1 MASATKGGACNP
13 FVAAHKAALQ
23 AICSNAGA
31 ATKPMPFNARLIQF
45 VVGLLLCFIALAMII
60 PLVID
65 LIDHNDDW
73 RVFLVS
79 SSITFFCGGLLAAA
93 GWSERTG
100 NLTVKD
106 GFIITTSCWVVVTVF
121 CAIPFVGLGVPFTDA
136 YFEAMSG
143 LTTTGSTVLTKL
155 DLLPRGMLMWRALL
169 NGMGGLGI
177 IAMAVILLPFLRIGG
192 MQLFQMES
200 SDKSEK
206 ITPRMT
212 ELVAAMA
219 AIYGALI
226 VLCAIIYLLFGM
238 SLFDAVCHALAT
250 LATGGFSTH
259 DASFGFFGS
268 APIEWAATLFMIM
281 GALPF
286 VWMIKVLRGNT
297 EALRNDQQVRGFLL
311 FIGVVSL
318 GLALWLVEFRGE
330 AFWDA
335 LRKTAFNVVSI
346 VTTTGFA
353 SEDYTAW
360 GPFTVGVFFI
370 LTFVGGC
377 AGSTAG
383 GIKIYR
389 LQIAGMLTRTYLL
402 QLIKPHRIVPKAFN
416 GRPVSEQASFSVVAF
431 LTVYLF
437 SIGIFT
443 LLLTGT
449 GLDLLTA
456 LSASAQAISN
466 VGPGLG
472 EIVGPA
478 GNFAT
483 LPATAKW
490 VLSGAMLLGRLE
502 LFTVLVLF
510 RPEFWVR

>member
-1 MASATKGGACNP
+1 
-13 FVAAHKAALQ
+13 
-23 AICSNAGA
+23 
-31 ATKPMPFNARLIQF
+31 MPFNARLIQF
-45 VVGLLLCFIALAMII
+45 VIGLLLCFIAMAMII
-60 PLVID
+60 PLVVD
-65 LIDHNDDW
+65 LIDQNKDW

-79 SSITFFCGGLLAAA
+79 SGVTFFFGGLLAAA
-93 GWSERTG
+93 GSSERTG
-100 NLTVKD
+100 NLTLKD
-106 GFIITTSCWVVVTVF
+106 GFMITTLCWVIVTVF

-143 LTTTGSTVLTKL
+143 LTTTGSTVLIQL
-155 DLLPRGMLMWRALL
+155 DQLPRGMLIWRALL
-169 NGMGGLGI
+169 NGLGGLGI

-206 ITPRMT
+206 IAPRMT
-212 ELVAAMA
+212 EVVAAIAMVYVALIALCA
-219 AIYGALI
+219 AIYW
-226 VLCAIIYLLFGM
+226 LLGM
-238 SLFDAVCHALAT
+238 TGFDAICHALAT

-259 DASFGFFGS
+259 DASFGFFQS
-268 APIEWAATLFMIM
+268 APIEWVAIIFMAL

-297 EALRNDQQVRGFLL
+297 DALWNDQQVRGFLV
-311 FIGVVSL
+311 FVGGVSL
-318 GLALWLVEFRGE
+318 GLALWLVEFRG
-330 AFWDA
+330 AYFWDA
-335 LRKTAFNVVSI
+335 LRRSAFNVISV

-353 SEDYTAW
+353 SEDYTLW
-360 GPFTVGVFFI
+360 GPFVVGVFFL

-389 LQIAGMLTRTYLL
+389 LQIARILTRSYLL
-402 QLIKPHRIVPKAFN
+402 QLMKPHRVVPSTYN

-437 SIGIFT
+437 STGIFT
-443 LLLTGT
+443 LLLAGT
-449 GLDLLTA
+449 GLDMLTA

-472 EIVGPA
+472 DIVGPA
-478 GNFAT
+478 GNYAP
-483 LPATAKW
+483 LPTSAKW
-490 VLSGAMLLGRLE
+490 VLTSAMLLGRLE

-510 RPEFWVR
+510 RPEFWAR